1 MFAFS
6 YFFGVAFDDVHQLW
20 RIKARL
26 HDGATRLFCRVG
38 VQSRTNSP
46 INAS

>member
-1 MFAFS
+1 MFAS
-6 YFFGVAFDDVHQLW
+6 SHFFGVAFDDVNQLW
-20 RIKARL
+20 RIKSGL
-26 HDGATRLFCRVG
+26 HDRTTRLFCRIG